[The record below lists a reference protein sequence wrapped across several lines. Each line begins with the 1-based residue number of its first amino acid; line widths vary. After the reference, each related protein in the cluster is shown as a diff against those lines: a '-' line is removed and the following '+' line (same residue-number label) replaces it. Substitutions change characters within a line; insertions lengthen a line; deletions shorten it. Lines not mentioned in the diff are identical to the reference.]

1 MRERTDDL
9 RTDDGVMRCHTYDPG
24 DGNRHPAVV
33 VYMDAFGVRP
43 ALLSMAQRLALAG
56 YVVALPDLYYRS
68 APMTPFDPAAVAA
81 GGGER
86 DRFKTMI
93 ATLSNTLVMRDTVAV
108 ITHLDTHPAVRP
120 GHIGVVGYCMGGGF
134 ALRAAGAFPERVAAA
149 AVLHGGSL
157 ATEAA
162 DSAHRLAPDMRGRI
176 YIGVA
181 EIDPSF
187 QPEQRMRLEDALR
200 AADVSYTLEVYP
212 GARHGFAVTGHLAF
226 DRDAS
231 ERHWE
236 RLLALFEETLRR

>member
-24 DGNRHPAVV
+24 DGNRHPGVV
-33 VYMDAFGVRP
+33 LYMDAFGVRP
-43 ALLSMAQRLALAG
+43 AFQSMAQRLASAG

-68 APMTPFDPAAVAA
+68 APVTPFDPAAVAA
-81 GGGER
+81 GGPER
-86 DRFKTMI
+86 DRFKAMI
-93 ATLSNTLVMRDTVAV
+93 ATLSNTLVMRDTAAVVA
-108 ITHLDTHPAVRP
+108 HLDGHPAVRP

-134 ALRAAGAFPERVAAA
+134 ALCAAGAFPARVAAA

-157 ATEAA
+157 ATAA
-162 DSAHRLAPDMRGRI
+162 SDSAHRLAPEIRGRV

-181 EIDPSF
+181 EIDASF
-187 QPEQRMRLEDALR
+187 QPDQRARVEDALR
-200 AADVSYTLEVYP
+200 AAGVSYTLEVYP
-212 GARHGFAVTGHLAF
+212 GARHGFAVTGHVAY

-236 RLLALFEETLRR
+236 RLLALFEETLHT